1 MKKAFKTF
9 LHNFIR
15 CGITGWCMEI
25 LFTSLDSFRRR
36 DMKLRGN
43 TSVWM
48 FPIYGCAAFL
58 APLGRLLSKKSVWVR
73 GLTYMS
79 LIFSTEYITGSLLSR
94 RTLCPWDYGRSRW
107 NIKRL
112 IRLDYAPFW
121 FLAGLLFEGLTSPA
135 AKDRTDNGPVLSN
148 SH

>member
-1 MKKAFKTF
+1 MKNSVKNF
-9 LHNFIR
+9 LHNFIL

-36 DMKLRGN
+36 DMKLMGN
-43 TSVWM
+43 TSIWM

-58 APLGRLLSKKSVWVR
+58 APIGKLLRKKPIWLR
-73 GLTYMS
+73 GLTYTG

-94 RTLCPWDYGRSRW
+94 RTLCPWDYKRSRW
-107 NIKRL
+107 NVNRY

-121 FLAGLLFEGLTSPA
+121 FFAGLLFEKLTSP
-135 AKDRTDNGPVLSN
+135 KE
-148 SH
+148 H